1 MSNINKFKEQ
11 PWHSKCVELSNMGF
25 SGRQIAKT
33 LGRGK
38 SQINEY
44 LKHLREKDLVVEENK
59 EKKLNIL
66 YFDLES
72 SLMGT
77 LTFGL
82 WNQNISGNRI
92 TKFSHLLSNSWA
104 FNDEEPQGVRLD
116 PKDVEA
122 GNDLLVVVDTIRA
135 IEKSDLIISFN
146 GKRFDV
152 PLLKTRALAHGLPPI
167 KFPPHLDLMQEAK
180 KNFRFPSNSMQN
192 ISLYLGEHGK
202 LATSGRSLWERC
214 YNYQNYED
222 CDQALAD
229 MLEYGLM
236 DITATRDLHKRLQ
249 GWFKSP
255 VNIGMMTKEI
265 NGVNTKENH
274 ELLCPHCSSK
284 DVDKIGS
291 KAYTSVSAFDIY
303 RCGSSVCR
311 GLSRSNAAGTK
322 LVNYTS

>member
-1 MSNINKFKEQ
+1 MNFQ
-11 PWHSKCVELSNMGF
+11 QWHKNCIELSSQGL
-25 SGRQIAKT
+25 SGRKIAKK
-33 LGRGK
+33 LGMGK
-38 SQINEY
+38 TQVNDV
-44 LKHLREKDLVVEENK
+44 LKAHREGLLQLEKPK

-66 YFDLES
+66 YWDLES

-92 TKFSHLLSNSWA
+92 TKFPHLLSNSWA
-104 FNDEEPQGVRLD
+104 FNEEDPQGVRLD
-116 PKDVEA
+116 PKDVAE
-122 GNDLLVVVDTIRA
+122 GNDLLVVTDTIRA
-135 IEKSDLIISFN
+135 IEKSDLIVSFN

-152 PLLKTRALAHGLPPI
+152 PLLKTRALSLGLPPI
-167 KFPPHLDLMQEAK
+167 KFPPHIDLMQEAK
-180 KNFRFPSNSMQN
+180 RNFRFPSNSMQN

-202 LATSGRSLWERC
+202 LATSGRNLWERC
-214 YNYQNYED
+214 YHHENYED
-222 CDQALAD
+222 CDEALAQ
-229 MLEYGLM
+229 MLEYGLQ

-255 VNIGMMTKEI
+255 VNIGMITKEI
-265 NGVNTKENH
+265 NGVNTKDNH
-274 ELLCPHCSSK
+274 ELLCPHCASK

-291 KAYTSVSAFDIY
+291 KAYTSVSSFDIY
-303 RCGSSVCR
+303 RCGSSLCR

>member
-1 MSNINKFKEQ
+1 MSNKFKEQ
-11 PWHSKCVELSNMGF
+11 SWHTKAVELSNMGF
-25 SGRQIAKT
+25 SGREIAKA

-38 SQINEY
+38 SQINDY
-44 LKHLREKDLVVEENK
+44 LKHLREKDLEVEVNE

-92 TKFSHLLSNSWA
+92 TKHSHLLSNSWA
-104 FNDEEPQGVRLD
+104 FNDEPPQGVRLS
-116 PKDVEA
+116 PEDVAE

-135 IEKSDLIISFN
+135 IEKADLIVSFN
-146 GKRFDV
+146 GKKFDV
-152 PLLKTRALAHGLPPI
+152 PLLKTRALLHGLPPI

-180 KNFRFPSNSMQN
+180 RNFRFPSNSMQN

-202 LATSGRSLWERC
+202 LATSGRNLWERC
-214 YNYQNYED
+214 YHFQNYDD
-222 CDQALAD
+222 CNDALAQ
-229 MLEYGLM
+229 MLEYGLR
-236 DITATRDLHKRLQ
+236 DIDATRDLHKRMQ

-255 VNIGMMTKEI
+255 VNIGLITKEI
-265 NGVNTKENH
+265 NGVNTKDNH
-274 ELLCPHCSSK
+274 DLLCPHCSSK

-291 KAYTSVSAFDIY
+291 KAYTSVSSFNIY
-303 RCGSSVCR
+303 RCGNSVCR
-311 GLSRSNAAGTK
+311 GLSRDNAAGTK
-322 LVNYTS
+322 LVNYTG